1 MEIIIFLS
9 LLILLAYFFDI
20 TSKKTKIPTV
30 ILLLLLGFFVR
41 IILDFLNINIPK
53 LDVVLPILGT
63 IGLILIVLEGALE
76 LEINH
81 TKVKLILTSI
91 FVAIVPIFVLSF
103 SLSYIISDFFQV
115 SFKYILINIIPLSI
129 ISSAIA
135 IPSSSSLLK
144 KDKEFVTYE
153 SSISDIIGVMFFNFV
168 TLNDNIGTKTF
179 IGFSLDLFIIIIASF
194 ALTIFLVVFLNK
206 INHHIKFIPI
216 LIFIIFLYSL
226 SKIVH
231 LPGLIFI
238 LILGL
243 FLGNLKELKNIKF
256 VNNLNTLNFQKDL
269 AHFRSITSEVAFLI
283 RAMFF
288 ILFGFLLEQKDLLN
302 FETMYLSF
310 LITVSIFFIRFLVL
324 KLFFKNIFPL
334 FFIAPRGLI
343 TILLFLSIPKVFEI
357 ELINKSLI
365 IQVIILTTLF
375 MMFGMMIYKKPPT
388 DESNKAF

>member
-1 MEIIIFLS
+1 MEIIIFFS

-41 IILDFLNINIPK
+41 IILDFLTITIPK

-76 LEINH
+76 LEINY
-81 TKVKLILTSI
+81 TKYKLILTSI

-103 SLSYIISDFFQV
+103 SLSYFISDFFKV
-115 SFKYILINIIPLSI
+115 SFKSVLINIIPLSI

-135 IPSSSSLLK
+135 IPSSSILQK

-179 IGFSLDLFIIIIASF
+179 LGFSLDLFIIIIASF

-216 LIFIIFLYSL
+216 LIFIILLYTL

-243 FLGNLKELKNIKF
+243 FLGNMKELKNIKF
-256 VNNLNTLNFQKDL
+256 VNNLNTYNFQKDL
-269 AHFRSITSEVAFLI
+269 THFRSITSEVAFLI

-288 ILFGFLLEQKDLLN
+288 ILFGFLLDQKDLIN

-310 LITVSIFFIRFLVL
+310 LITISIFFIRFLML
-324 KLFFKNIFPL
+324 KLFFKNTFPL